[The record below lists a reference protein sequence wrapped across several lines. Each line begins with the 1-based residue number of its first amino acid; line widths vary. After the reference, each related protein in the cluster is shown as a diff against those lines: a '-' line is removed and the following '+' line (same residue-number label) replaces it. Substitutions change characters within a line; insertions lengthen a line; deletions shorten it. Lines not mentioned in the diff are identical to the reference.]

1 MPSHAIQDLLAA
13 VPEGAGETIT
23 IQPEVSLGQEVQVVE
38 GAFAGLRAVVTRMMP
53 ARQRVAV
60 LLEFW
65 VVCRKQRF
73 RSEACCR
80 RRDIRWRGCLKVH
93 GGRGAGRK

>member
-1 MPSHAIQDLLAA
+1 M
-13 VPEGAGETIT
+13 
-23 IQPEVSLGQEVQVVE
+23 VE

-60 LLEFW
+60 LLEFLG
-65 VVCRKQRF
+65 RM
-73 RSEACCR
+73 SETEVPIGSVLSAAR
-80 RRDIRWRGCLKVH
+80 HPMEGCLKVH